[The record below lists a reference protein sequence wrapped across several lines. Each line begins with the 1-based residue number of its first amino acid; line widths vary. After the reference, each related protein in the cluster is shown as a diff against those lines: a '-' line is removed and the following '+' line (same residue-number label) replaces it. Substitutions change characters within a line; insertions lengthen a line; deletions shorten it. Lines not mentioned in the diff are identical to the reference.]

1 MKLSFPLFGR
11 PRPGGRPL
19 HFPGAG
25 AVEWL
30 VVGLGNPGARYAGNR
45 HNVGFQVADRLAAD
59 AAVRF
64 DERRNQALLARGVV
78 EGVRIALV
86 KPQTYMNL
94 SGRAVSGV
102 VRFYK
107 VPVACVLAVYDD
119 LDLPLGALRLR
130 EQGGAGGHRGIASL
144 IDELGSQDFPRVRIG
159 IGRPAGSMPPEAYVL
174 QDFDADQRAVMLPT
188 YERAVDAVRTTLREG
203 FQTAMNRFN

>member
-1 MKLSFPLFGR
+1 
-11 PRPGGRPL
+11 
-19 HFPGAG
+19 
-25 AVEWL
+25 VEWL
-30 VVGLGNPGARYAGNR
+30 IVGLGNPGARYAGNR

-59 AAVRF
+59 AGFRF
-64 DERRNQALLARGVV
+64 DERRNQALMARGVV
-78 EGVRIALV
+78 EEVRIALV

-102 VRFYK
+102 GRFYK
-107 VPVACVLAVYDD
+107 VPVARVLVVHDD

-130 EQGGAGGHRGIASL
+130 EQGGAGGHRGMASL

-174 QDFDADQRAVMLPT
+174 QDFDANQRAIMLPT
-188 YERAVDAVRTTLREG
+188 YERAVDAIRTALREG